1 MDFNSENFNGTSL
14 SDISKNNYQ
23 QQMINN
29 MGQQISNNMIRNIP
43 NNNNNN
49 NDHYDDN
56 YIDNNRGNGGDNN
69 EYGDNDNSSSITE
82 KFTNKL
88 YGNDDHIKEITRDI
102 LNGLTE
108 NNISLHD
115 NESDKPKKKK
125 NKPKKTYEDF
135 GNNIEKEIETT
146 SSDTKNFIS
155 TILKSEKI
163 KDALIIF
170 ILFFI
175 LSQDMIKELF
185 AQYFTSINPD
195 ETGKV
200 GAKGVV
206 VYGIIFAI
214 LFIIV
219 KNFF

>member
-1 MDFNSENFNGTSL
+1 MDFNSQNFNGTSL

-29 MGQQISNNMIRNIP
+29 MGQQMSNNIIRNSP
-43 NNNNNN
+43 NNN
-49 NDHYDDN
+49 DN
-56 YIDNNRGNGGDNN
+56 YVDNDMDNNADGGHDNL
-69 EYGDNDNSSSITE
+69 SSMTE

-88 YGNDDHIKEITRDI
+88 YDNENHIKEITREI

-125 NKPKKTYEDF
+125 NKPKKTYDDF
-135 GNNIEKEIETT
+135 SNNIEKEIETT
-146 SSDTKNFIS
+146 TSDTKNFIS